1 VGEGPPRLTAVR
13 RARPGRVQL
22 EVDGR
27 RWRVV
32 PDEVVLGCGLAPG
45 VELDRPLLRQLR
57 RELRKAEA
65 LGAAVRTVSRRDV
78 STRRLRERL
87 AARGVRPG
95 EAEGAVATLARAGV
109 VDDARTAGNR
119 ARALAER
126 GWGDAA
132 VAARLR
138 GEGFAAEDVQAA
150 GRSPR
155 GARRRPAHDLEAP
168 GAARLF
174 ARNGRRRRRPAG
186 RGPLTG
192 VTMLSPSTMNCLHR
206 NGFSPNRN
214 GHQTISTQHETA
226 RSTQLGG
233 RSPAES

>member
-1 VGEGPPRLTAVR
+1 MGEGPPRLTAVR

-95 EAEGAVATLARAGV
+95 EAEGAVAALARAGV

-150 GRSPR
+150 LGGLRPESERAAALAAPDADPR
-155 GARRRPAHDLEAP
+155 TTWKLLARR
-168 GAARLF
+168 
-174 ARNGRRRRRPAG
+174 
-186 RGPLTG
+186 
-192 VTMLSPSTMNCLHR
+192 
-206 NGFSPNRN
+206 GFSP
-214 GHQTISTQHETA
+214 ETVDDVVGPLDA
-226 RSTQLGG
+226 DR
-233 RSPAES
+233 